1 MVILNSDGYAA
12 YACDTYFE
20 RWAAGSPSSPSPS
33 PSSAPSS
40 SRSSSFPSSSSSL
53 TQVTLWLCGEF
64 ALRRKSNDAEINL
77 GDFDSPIDETKLLGM
92 IDRILTT
99 SDDGKIKSY
108 ALTALAKLYPRCAAA
123 SNKDLIRKMMKCLDA
138 DVNVEIQTRSVEY
151 GKVCGANDSSTS
163 ETVFAAVPKLEG
175 MGGGADL
182 DLDLEDDGGAR
193 DSLDLTALLSLDEEA
208 ISSEGRQGGEGG
220 GGGGGGEGGPPA
232 PVYEDAFVRLYVEDI
247 QRDVGSFKFT
257 VRYEAALGKRLAA
270 FRVQAAVPKQMKLR
284 LDPPSGNALGGS
296 VCVTQKMAI
305 EGASGDAIVM
315 KVRLNFED
323 GGEQVTNIAEVRVV
337 VT

>member
-1 MVILNSDGYAA
+1 MILNSDGYAA

-20 RWAAGSPSSPSPS
+20 SWAAGSSASSSSSSSSSSSPP
-33 PSSAPSS
+33 
-40 SRSSSFPSSSSSL
+40 SSSL

-64 ALRRKSNDAEINL
+64 ALRKKSDATEITL

-99 SDDGKIKSY
+99 SDDDKIKSY
-108 ALTALAKLYPRCAAA
+108 ALTTLAKLYPRCATA
-123 SNKDLIRKMMKCLDA
+123 SNKELIRKMMKSLDA

-151 GKVCGANDSSTS
+151 GKVCGTNDGSTP

-175 MGGGADL
+175 MGGGDEL
-182 DLDLEDDGGAR
+182 DLDMEDDDGAR
-193 DSLDLTALLSLDEEA
+193 DSLDLTALLSLDEEV
-208 ISSEGRQGGEGG
+208 ISPEGRQGG
-220 GGGGGGEGGPPA
+220 PPS
-232 PVYEDAFVRLYVEDI
+232 PVYEDAFLRLYVENI
-247 QRDVGSFKFT
+247 QRSADRQEVKFT
-257 VRYEAALGKRLAA
+257 ARYEAARGKRLAA

-284 LDPPSGNALGGS
+284 LDPPSGAALDS
-296 VCVTQKMAI
+296 SICVTQKMSI

-323 GGEQVTNIAEVRVV
+323 GGDQVTNIAEVRVAL
-337 VT
+337 